1 MEESMAL
8 ETRGLGLEGLCAPAP
23 GCSSWKIITMPKPG
37 DSASAAAGEAA
48 RDKAATWGGMPKSAS
63 LGDFPIRFTDSA
75 ANKVEV
81 QAKPAARVEG
91 KTKAASVTFFI
102 EPAARVDGK
111 EASTGFIKPAAT
123 WKGKAASAG
132 SIEPAAKVA
141 SASFV
146 EPASS
151 VVGKTKRAA
160 RKPEPKVVAVRTEL
174 LSQDYI
180 HYLLKNPSRRPK
192 PLSKHFLER
201 YPNPPESITAGI
213 NMRNKMADFDEH
225 ILKQYYEKGYAVVGV
240 EVLDNGQKRLFRL
253 SEEATA

>member
-23 GCSSWKIITMPKPG
+23 GWSSSKTITMPKPG
-37 DSASAAAGEAA
+37 DSAPAAAGEAA

-91 KTKAASVTFFI
+91 KTKAATFFI
-102 EPAARVDGK
+102 EPATRVDGK
-111 EASTGFIKPAAT
+111 EASTGFIKPAAS
-123 WKGKAASAG
+123 WKGKAAWAG
-132 SIEPAAKVA
+132 SIEPAAKVEAKVA

-146 EPASS
+146 EP
-151 VVGKTKRAA
+151 AA

-174 LSQDYI
+174 LGQDYI
-180 HYLLKNPSRRPK
+180 QYLLKNPSRRPK
-192 PLSKHFLER
+192 PLTKHFLER
-201 YPNPPESITAGI
+201 YPNLPESITAGI

-225 ILKQYYEKGYAVVGV
+225 IKHYYEEKGYAVVGV